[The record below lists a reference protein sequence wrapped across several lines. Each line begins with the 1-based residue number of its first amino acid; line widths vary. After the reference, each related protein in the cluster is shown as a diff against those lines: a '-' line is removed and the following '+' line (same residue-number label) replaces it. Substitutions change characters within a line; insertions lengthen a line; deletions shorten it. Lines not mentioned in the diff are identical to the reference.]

1 MFEMPSNEIVGTGIG
16 VSVNSAN
23 DRSEPCGKPL
33 CKRPRSS
40 DSVSFISVS
49 GILLKSR
56 GSGGAGGIAIDRT
69 GAEIAKAEA
78 VTD

>member
-23 DRSEPCGKPL
+23 DRSESCGKPL
-33 CKRPRSS
+33 RKRPRSS